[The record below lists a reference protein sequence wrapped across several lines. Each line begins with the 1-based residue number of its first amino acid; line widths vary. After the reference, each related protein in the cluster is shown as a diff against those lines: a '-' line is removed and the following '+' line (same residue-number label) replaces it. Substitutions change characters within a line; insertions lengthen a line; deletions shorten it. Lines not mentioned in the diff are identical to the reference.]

1 MELTS
6 RHGRAGKVD
15 DLDVAAYADR
25 ETLMSPAGPTRRHTD
40 RDDLENTQETHGR
53 QQEQALDAGPS
64 AAPSHGASNAHEPA
78 TDRLEGV
85 YQDQSLASRHDAINT
100 QTNQS

>member
-6 RHGRAGKVD
+6 RQGRASQVD

-25 ETLMSPAGPTRRHTD
+25 ATVMTPAGPARRHSD
-40 RDDLENTQETHGR
+40 GGGLENTQETQGR

-64 AAPSHGASNAHEPA
+64 AAPSHNASNVHEPA

-85 YQDQSLASRHDAINT
+85 YQDQSLLSRHDPINT